1 MGFSYTA
8 QCSIAA
14 PPSTVWQV
22 LTDRQALIDGD
33 FGITQLDGNLAPGG
47 KLVLRAA
54 IAPKQAFKLKVTAF
68 DVDRRMV
75 WTGGMPFGLFSGTRT
90 FTLAPAGEG
99 TQFTVEEVFSGP
111 LAGLIGRS
119 MPDLQPSFEQF
130 ADALKQTAEERAKGD
145 AA

>member
-8 QCSIAA
+8 QRSIAA
-14 PPSTVWQV
+14 PLPTVWQV
-22 LTDRQALIDGD
+22 LTDRHALIAGD
-33 FGITQLDGNLAPGG
+33 FGITQLDGDLALDG

-54 IAPKQAFKLKVTAF
+54 IAPKQAFKLKVTVF
-68 DVDRRMV
+68 DPDRRMV
-75 WTGGMPFGLFSGTRT
+75 WTGGMPFGLFTGKRT
-90 FTLAPAGEG
+90 FALAPAGEG
-99 TQFTVEEVFSGP
+99 THFTVEEVFSGP

-130 ADALKQTAEERAKGD
+130 SDVLKQSAEERAKGD